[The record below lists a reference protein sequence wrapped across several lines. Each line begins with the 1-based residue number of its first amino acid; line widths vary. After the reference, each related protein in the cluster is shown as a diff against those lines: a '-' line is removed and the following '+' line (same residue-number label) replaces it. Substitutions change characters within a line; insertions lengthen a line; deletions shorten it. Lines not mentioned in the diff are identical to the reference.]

1 VAELSGT
8 ATVARKPLSED
19 CVPSL
24 DVTVV
29 AVATVLLKTT
39 LALVRARLDDV
50 LLLSARTLAG
60 SAGCCTIEVSSVP
73 LDPSHVMVTGLS
85 AAEVSVTFA
94 LDRGRLGDILIAGD
108 VGPAWQ
114 WIDLGTWVETRSAFM
129 WKIGAEGSDTCA

>member
-1 VAELSGT
+1 MAELSGT

-60 SAGCCTIEVSSVP
+60 SCTIEVSSAA

-85 AAEVSVTFA
+85 VTEMSVTFA